1 MAQAARWE
9 NPTVDVAGRAR
20 AERTLNIISMVV
32 TLEVSKLS
40 GWLNALAS
48 CRESKGGHA
57 VRGEVRA
64 GGGGRSRFTQR
75 AGAGSTAD
83 WDRARGGAHV
93 EHAVHGCEA
102 GGARC
107 GPGGGRRRVIAGR
120 PRCKQGAGERAR
132 LQIRGRPRGGTRPEH
147 VGHGCDAGGVEAQ
160 RLVERI
166 RVLPS
171 RRGGIRCGARGGPG
185 GERAWR
191 EDGAS
196 DMHTGRVQL
205 KWHAYAERTVN
216 MALISVTLDV
226 SKLSGWLNAY
236 ADCRVE
242 RRACEAGRGESRE
255 AGGSEAAAAQAA
267 CTARGHARSAP
278 GTCDT
283 WS

>member
-1 MAQAARWE
+1 MAY
-9 NPTVDVAGRAR
+9 
-20 AERTLNIISMVV
+20 MVV
-32 TLEVSKLS
+32 TPDVSKLS
-40 GWLNALAS
+40 GWLNADAS
-48 CRESKGGHA
+48 CRGQRRAHDAGQSAG
-57 VRGEVRA
+57 RQA
-64 GGGGRSRFTQR
+64 GGRVGRRE
-75 AGAGSTAD
+75 G
-83 WDRARGGAHV
+83 V
-93 EHAVHGCEA
+93 
-102 GGARC
+102 
-107 GPGGGRRRVIAGR
+107 GRRRR
-120 PRCKQGAGERAR
+120 ERHARQAR
-132 LQIRGRPRGGTRPEH
+132 LKAGGQGTGRAH
-147 VGHGCDAGGVEAQ
+147 VKHLVHGRDAGGVEAQ